1 VVGSPHSNMACQRCM
16 KDLRERFA
24 KINIDRSPP
33 IVPFRETL
41 MSGTEEGTSPANALS
56 PDGGDMGLGTQT
68 QGARDDSG

>member
-1 VVGSPHSNMACQRCM
+1 M

-41 MSGTEEGTSPANALS
+41 LPGTEEGPSPATALS
-56 PDGGDMGLGTQT
+56 PDVGSVGLGTQA
-68 QGARDDSG
+68 QGAHGKGGRGHSVLGPGLH